1 MFFANS
7 ARAPA
12 SWEAAPYLK
21 LRTLAVVALVA
32 AFAQGCTRAPPAPFA
47 RPDPSDPRAPVP
59 AVSYRSA
66 TSGYLSQ
73 RPVAPL
79 PWREQNQR
87 VAPAPK
93 P

>member
-1 MFFANS
+1 MVFVSSSRPLA
-7 ARAPA
+7 
-12 SWEAAPYLK
+12 
-21 LRTLAVVALVA
+21 LAVVILVA
-32 AFAQGCTRAPPAPFA
+32 VLAQGCTRAPPVVFA
-47 RPDPSDPRAPVP
+47 GPDPSDPRAPAP
-59 AVSYRSA
+59 RASFRS
-66 TSGYLSQ
+66 TTDGYASQ